1 MAEGYDGEHAA
12 PLDEGMDEFL
22 CEYVDGAMDP
32 VVLEAFEEYLRANP
46 SMAEHV
52 RCLCQ
57 AKRFLSQQGS
67 CPHATG
73 ELQDRLRTAIARE
86 QLGSPTSALG
96 SRLGSIVW
104 LTSAAGLML
113 MLGVLFG
120 SAVMRYQAEPRVA
133 SFVEREAVPS
143 DAHPIRNVRVP
154 AGARATLGVAG
165 PVRALPTLQA
175 SAEWTPAL
183 WADSATTVLLLP

>member
-1 MAEGYDGEHAA
+1 MAEGYDGKKAA

-52 RCLCQ
+52 QCLCQ

-73 ELQDRLRTAIARE
+73 RLQERLRSAIARE
-86 QLGSPTSALG
+86 QLGQSSAMLG
-96 SRLGSIVW
+96 SRLGSVAWI
-104 LTSAAGLML
+104 TSAAGMMM
-113 MLGVLFG
+113 MLGMLFG
-120 SAVMRYQAEPRVA
+120 TAVIRYQAEAPA
-133 SFVEREAVPS
+133 QSYVERESAPS
-143 DAHPIRNVRVP
+143 DPYRYQPVSLP
-154 AGARATLGVAG
+154 TGARVTQTVAG
-165 PVRALPTLQA
+165 PAMVLPALQA
-175 SAEWTPAL
+175 SADWTPIPV
-183 WADSATTVLLLP
+183 ADSARAYFLAP

>member
-57 AKRFLSQQGS
+57 AKRFLAQQAP
-67 CPHATG
+67 CPHATS
-73 ELQDRLRTAIARE
+73 ELQNRLRTAIARE
-86 QLGSPTSALG
+86 QLGSPAWSLG
-96 SRLGSIVW
+96 SRLGSMAW

-120 SAVMRYQAEPRVA
+120 SAVIRYQAEPRVD
-133 SFVEREAVPS
+133 SYVEREAVPS
-143 DAHPIRNVRVP
+143 DAHPLRNVRVP
-154 AGARATLGVAG
+154 AGARATVGVAG
-165 PVRALPTLQA
+165 PVMALPTLQS
-175 SAEWTPAL
+175 SAQLTPAF
-183 WADSATTVLLLP
+183 WTDSVSTALLLP